1 MTDFEQEFDAA
12 LEDDPR
18 TGDVFVVAPFSVA
31 EAYGTKGTLPVTT
44 TIEGFPYRGELTA
57 IGDGYHALV
66 IPREVRRAVG
76 KTIGDVLHVA
86 LSHDLEERVVE
97 LPEDLAAALAENPAA
112 QTFFKKFDKPD
123 QRAYV
128 RYLKGAR
135 NPDARA
141 KRLTETVYRL
151 SVGHKRETGNG

>member
-31 EAYGTKGTLPVTT
+31 DTYGTKGTLPVH
-44 TIEGFPYRGELTA
+44 TA

-76 KTIGDVLHVA
+76 KTLGDVLHVA
-86 LSHDLEERVVE
+86 LSHDLEERVVD

-112 QTFFKKFDKPD
+112 QVFFKSLEKPD

-128 RYLKGAR
+128 RYLKGAKT
-135 NPDARA
+135 PEARA

-151 SVGHKRETGNG
+151 SVGRKRETGSK